1 MYISDE
7 DGETMAVFKINI
19 KRLLKDKLNLFFMII
34 LPAIAISF
42 STFFSTSVEAPY
54 TIGIITDTE
63 KSPEVKL
70 IEKELKKCF
79 NIKPFDRS
87 KSIVNQMV
95 QSGIDCVI
103 DLTNKNVED
112 ILNQKRK
119 SIKMYT
125 FGKSETHMIVKE
137 YLNSTIRIII
147 SQKRLVHDY
156 LKVSENILSY
166 APAVKTNIIH
176 QNSKQLPI
184 TFASGF
190 FVMSLFWLALNAS
203 NIILKDYHERVILRI
218 LCAPISKQSY
228 ILQSILSIFSVTL
241 IQIIFFVVM
250 CTFGLKLSFGQN
262 IAAVILVLS
271 ACSFMFV
278 AFGVMLISIVNDMRK
293 LSTINSMVVTIM
305 CMLGGCYW
313 PLNIMPNFLQKIA
326 LIFPTT
332 YAAVLTKNVLLSK
345 PLGSMFL
352 DIIIVIS
359 FCILFILVGIKQLS
373 KNLIAKV

>member
-119 SIKMYT
+119 SIKIYT
-125 FGKSETHMIVKE
+125 FGKSETHMILKE
-137 YLNSTIRIII
+137 YLNSIIRIII

-166 APAVKTNIIH
+166 APVVKTNIIH

-190 FVMSLFWLALNAS
+190 FVMSLS
-203 NIILKDYHERVILRI
+203 
-218 LCAPISKQSY
+218 
-228 ILQSILSIFSVTL
+228 
-241 IQIIFFVVM
+241 
-250 CTFGLKLSFGQN
+250 GLL
-262 IAAVILVLS
+262 
-271 ACSFMFV
+271 
-278 AFGVMLISIVNDMRK
+278 
-293 LSTINSMVVTIM
+293 
-305 CMLGGCYW
+305 
-313 PLNIMPNFLQKIA
+313 
-326 LIFPTT
+326 
-332 YAAVLTKNVLLSK
+332 
-345 PLGSMFL
+345 
-352 DIIIVIS
+352 
-359 FCILFILVGIKQLS
+359 
-373 KNLIAKV
+373 